1 MVINRTGSH
10 YGAGAGVVRALILAV
25 LFLAG
30 CAGIPQGQSIPAKV
44 TEWATTNVWQ
54 VHTDRS
60 AGSGFWINDRNMV
73 TNCHVVRGQTT
84 VTVENNT
91 RSMVLP
97 MTVRACNG
105 DEDLALLVYTP
116 DGPVPFEPMDT
127 EIAQAKRGQVLYGP
141 GYPLGGS
148 LVTTTGHYQGRDV
161 RYSHRTVVTTT
172 TIFGD
177 SGSPAVYLDRW
188 GDIVVA
194 GVRSGIRGMRT
205 GFSSYFVTHLVT
217 IRDANT
223 VKKFLRD
230 NA

>member
-1 MVINRTGSH
+1 MDINPSCGNCGSG
-10 YGAGAGVVRALILAV
+10 YGLVRALILAV
-25 LFLAG
+25 VFLAG
-30 CAGIPQGQSIPAKV
+30 CAGLPQGQSIPSKI

-54 VHTDRS
+54 VHTELS
-60 AGSGFWINDRNMV
+60 AGSGFWINNRNML

-84 VTVENNT
+84 VTVENNS

-97 MTVRACNG
+97 MTVRACNS

-116 DGPVPFEPMDT
+116 DGPVPFEPMKT
-127 EIAQAKRGQVLYGP
+127 EIEQAKRGQVLYGP

-148 LVTTTGHYQGRDV
+148 LVITTGHYQGKDT

-177 SGSPAVYLDRW
+177 SGSPAVFINRW
-188 GDIVVA
+188 GNVVVA
-194 GVRSGIRGMRT
+194 GVRSGIRGMRS

-217 IRDANT
+217 IRDAHT

-230 NA
+230 TA